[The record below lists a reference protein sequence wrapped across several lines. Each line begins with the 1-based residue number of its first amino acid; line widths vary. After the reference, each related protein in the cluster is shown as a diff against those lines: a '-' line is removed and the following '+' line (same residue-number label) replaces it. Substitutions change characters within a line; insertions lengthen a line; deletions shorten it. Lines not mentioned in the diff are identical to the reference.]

1 MQSPNIPKPVTVLLV
16 EDDDTIGGH
25 VLKGLTA
32 AGYAVRWL
40 RTASAA
46 RFEITNARPEVILLD
61 LGLPDGDGVDLA
73 RLARADRPDVLIM
86 LLTARSEDI
95 DVIAGLDAG
104 ADDYLIK
111 PFGLSVLLARLRAQL
126 RRQTPEPASADPISI
141 GDLTVD
147 TNSRLCKVGDIE
159 IALRTKEFDLLALL
173 AARVGQAVSR
183 QELMEQIWDENWYG
197 STKTL
202 DVTVA
207 HLRKHL
213 TMPRDTAGRR
223 LDLPEIATLRGHG
236 YRLDPPS

>member
-1 MQSPNIPKPVTVLLV
+1 MQNPHTPRLATVLLV
-16 EDDDTIGGH
+16 EDDDIIGGQ
-25 VLKGLTA
+25 VLNGLTA
-32 AGYAVRWL
+32 AGFGVRWL

-46 RFEITNARPEVILLD
+46 RLEITSTRPEAILLD

-111 PFGLSVLLARLRAQL
+111 PFGLSVLLARLRAHL
-126 RRQTPEPASADPISI
+126 RRQVPELSSADPIVI
-141 GDLTVD
+141 GDLTID
-147 TNSRLCKVGDIE
+147 TNSRLCHVGDTE

-173 AARVGQAVSR
+173 ASRVGQAVSR

-207 HLRKHL
+207 HLRRHL
-213 TMPRDTAGRR
+213 SVPDANPGRR
-223 LDLPEIATLRGHG
+223 LSLPEIETLRGHG
-236 YRLDPPS
+236 YRLDAPS